1 MRGGEMIILLL
12 WERGDEVCVTC
23 IVGGVILRDG
33 AAGDSSSG
41 VEQHGVGSPIYKG
54 RSELEA
60 VAKW

>member
-1 MRGGEMIILLL
+1 MIILL
-12 WERGDEVCVTC
+12 WERGDDVCVTW
-23 IVGGVILRDG
+23 IVGGVISRDG
-33 AAGDSSSG
+33 VAGDSSSG